1 MYQNIIFIDFD
12 GTITTEDTLTGAILP
27 FVDKAEF
34 IEYAGKLE
42 RGEIT
47 LSQVVRYAYDGRPA
61 SWIPDMLKYIDS
73 VKIRPGFEEFL
84 DKMNE
89 KGIPV
94 VVISGGFRQFSE
106 RKLAPYMDKLTAL
119 HAVEMTV
126 DGDKI
131 KLISQHDD
139 GNELLKKT
147 DIMAKYQYSYSIGIG
162 DSFTD
167 KNMAQ
172 AVDCCFARDVLA
184 QYLNKIGRTYKPY
197 EDFFDVIKGIDEIL

>member
-1 MYQNIIFIDFD
+1 MYKNIIFIDFD

-34 IEYAGKLE
+34 AEYMGKLQN
-42 RGEIT
+42 GEMT
-47 LSQVVRYAYDGRPA
+47 LSQVVRYAYDDRPA
-61 SWIPDMLKYIDS
+61 SWIPDMLKYIDR
-73 VKIRPGFEEFL
+73 VKIRSGFGEFL
-84 DKMNE
+84 DKMQKKN
-89 KGIPV
+89 IPV

-126 DGDKI
+126 ENDKI

-147 DIMAKYQYSYSIGIG
+147 DIMAKYEYNYSIGIG

-172 AVDCCFARDVLA
+172 AVDSCFARDILA
-184 QYLNKIGRTYKPY
+184 QYLDKLGKKYRPY
-197 EDFFDVIKGIDEIL
+197 ETFFDVINGIEEIL

>member
-1 MYQNIIFIDFD
+1 
-12 GTITTEDTLTGAILP
+12 
-27 FVDKAEF
+27 
-34 IEYAGKLE
+34 
-42 RGEIT
+42 
-47 LSQVVRYAYDGRPA
+47 
-61 SWIPDMLKYIDS
+61 
-73 VKIRPGFEEFL
+73 
-84 DKMNE
+84 
-89 KGIPV
+89 
-94 VVISGGFRQFSE
+94 
-106 RKLAPYMDKLTAL
+106 MDKLTAL

-147 DIMAKYQYSYSIGIG
+147 DIMAKYEYSYSIGIG